1 MYTIYLVFSDNTSK
15 ISLALFQLINWYSIW
30 SPLGTLR
37 YYKDAL
43 SELHK
48 RLIALW
54 PLQLSQTVAGLI
66 CTLIKFSAW
75 SAKLKVTD
83 RWHLFRD
90 LICMILFWHTSNI
103 SYWKSMPFQDPSDEL
118 HTRDKKCNMS
128 YHYNIAYFL
137 NFMVMFLFCMWKWYF
152 VTKIVLTYCEKK
164 LF

>member
-1 MYTIYLVFSDNTSK
+1 MIKKPCCSRFS
-15 ISLALFQLINWYSIW
+15 
-30 SPLGTLR
+30 
-37 YYKDAL
+37 
-43 SELHK
+43 LHK
-48 RLIALW
+48 FVQLKFFLDPIQKSAPARSVQLEAVYPEALLALW

>member
-1 MYTIYLVFSDNTSK
+1 MCNIYLVFSDNTSK

-30 SPLGTLR
+30 SPLCAKGTTSHKLQNC
-37 YYKDAL
+37 KHAL
-43 SELHK
+43 CPSRSELHK

-54 PLQLSQTVAGLI
+54 PLQLSQTVTRLI

-137 NFMVMFLFCMWKWYF
+137 NFMVMFLFCMWK
-152 VTKIVLTYCEKK
+152 I
-164 LF
+164 